1 MSHNPET
8 EDRLRNLPD
17 SLKRELLSFI
27 EFSTRPIS
35 DDEDPASEVEAS
47 LALKRA
53 FSERPRH

>member
-1 MSHNPET
+1 MGHNPET

-35 DDEDPASEVEAS
+35 DEDPASEVEAS